1 MKKIKKREPFYPK
14 GTDLKKLANHLKA
27 EYKKRKENKEWQK
40 NNLMTTEQYFNRIKR
55 DDYRN

>member
-14 GTDLKKLANHLKA
+14 GTDLKKLANHLKD
-27 EYKKRKENKEWQK
+27 ELRKKTELKKWQK
-40 NNLMTTEQYFNRIKR
+40 KNLMTTEEYFNRIKR

>member
-27 EYKKRKENKEWQK
+27 ECKKRKENKEWQK
-40 NNLMTTEQYFNRIKR
+40 NNLITTEQYFNRIKR